1 MSVRDV
7 GSLKKRPNQKLY
19 LETLKKMTPEEKL
32 MKMFELTLFGKELFL
47 AGLRERFPDMSET
60 EIKKVYLERVKKCYA
75 RNY

>member
-1 MSVRDV
+1 M
-7 GSLKKRPNQKLY
+7 KERPNQKLY

-47 AGLRERFPDMSET
+47 SGLRERFPDMSEA
-60 EIKKVYLERVKKCYA
+60 EIKKIYLERVKKCYT